1 MKLDEKTIKERIM
14 RYLLSQ
20 KAPVASLPWL
30 REEVLQESEDEV
42 ELEEFDK
49 AIDELLLTELEWE
62 DKGTLTVKLRTRKW
76 KATKKKWM

>member
-30 REEVLQESEDEV
+30 REEVLQYPEDEV
-42 ELEEFDK
+42 ELEEFDR
-49 AIDELLLTELEWE
+49 AIEELLETELEWE
-62 DKGTLTVKLRTRKW
+62 DESTLTVQLRTRKW
-76 KATKKKWM
+76 KAARKRWK

>member
-30 REEVLQESEDEV
+30 REEVLQESDDEV
-42 ELEEFDK
+42 ELDEFDR
-49 AIDELLLTELEWE
+49 AIKELLQTELEWE
-62 DKGTLTVKLRTRKW
+62 DEGTLTVQLRTRKW
-76 KATKKKWM
+76 KAAKKRWK

>member
-30 REEVLQESEDEV
+30 REEVLQSLEDEV
-42 ELEEFDK
+42 ELEEFDR
-49 AIDELLLTELEWE
+49 AIKELLETELEWVDE
-62 DKGTLTVKLRTRKW
+62 GTLTVQLRTRKW
-76 KATKKKWM
+76 KDSKRRWM